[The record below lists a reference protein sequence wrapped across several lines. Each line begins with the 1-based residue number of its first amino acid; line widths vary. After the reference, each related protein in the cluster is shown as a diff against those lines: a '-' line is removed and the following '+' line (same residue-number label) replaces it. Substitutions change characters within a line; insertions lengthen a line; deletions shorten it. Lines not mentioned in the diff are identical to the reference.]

1 MSFRAALLWLI
12 APALTLAAEPAIPP
26 EMRLSP
32 LPAHPREPAD
42 NRSTPEKV
50 QLGRL
55 LFFDPILSGSQT
67 VACATCH
74 HPDFAWTDGRA
85 TPLGIGGKGL
95 GAARQL
101 QTGAGAFRPIARNVP
116 SLLNVG
122 FNGLLS
128 GVPYDPATAPMFW
141 DARAHGL
148 EEQVLHPI
156 QTRDEMQGDVLGG
169 SGGMG
174 PVLERLRTNPE
185 YRRLFTAAFS
195 ESRNAEPIT
204 TEHLAKAIAAFERT
218 LVAANS
224 PFDRY
229 QRGEA
234 KLTEPQ
240 LRGLKILETA
250 GCIQCHGGPMFSD
263 FKLHFIGVTDGSSDG
278 RRPLRT
284 PTLRNLKRTGPYM
297 HHGGLRTL
305 QDVLV
310 FYEALSDA
318 VSETLDGGDA
328 SAEPPLDPLLKK
340 LNLNAEQFPDLEAF
354 LETLNDDAYD
364 RSVPAR
370 VPSGLPVAGVGS
382 GS

>member
-1 MSFRAALLWLI
+1 LL
-12 APALTLAAEPAIPP
+12 LAAESPAVPP
-26 EMRLSP
+26 EMQLSP
-32 LPAHPREPAD
+32 LPPHPVEPK
-42 NRSTPEKV
+42 NNPSTSEKV
-50 QLGRL
+50 QLGRF

-74 HPDFAWTDGRA
+74 HPNFAWTDGRA
-85 TPLGIGGKGL
+85 TPLGVGGRGL

-101 QTGAGAFRPIARNVP
+101 QAGAGTFRPIARNVP
-116 SLLNVG
+116 SLLNVA
-122 FNGLLS
+122 FNGLVT
-128 GVPYDPATAPMFW
+128 GVPYDPAAAPMFW

-169 SGGMG
+169 HGGMG
-174 PVLERLRTNPE
+174 PVLERLRGVPE
-185 YRRLFTAAFS
+185 YRQLFSAAFPG
-195 ESRNAEPIT
+195 ADVGEPIT
-204 TEHLAKAIAAFERT
+204 VDHLAKAIAAFERT
-218 LVAANS
+218 LIAADS

-229 QRGEA
+229 VRGEA
-234 KLTEPQ
+234 KLTQPQ
-240 LRGLKILETA
+240 LRGLKVLETA
-250 GCIQCHGGPMFSD
+250 GCTQCHGGPMFSD

-284 PTLRNLKRTGPYM
+284 PTLRNLKLTSPYT

-305 QDVLV
+305 EDVLV

-340 LNLNAEQFPDLEAF
+340 LNLNAQQFPDLEAF

-364 RSVPAR
+364 RTTPAR
-370 VPSGLPVAGVGS
+370 VPSGLPVAGGS
-382 GS
+382 